1 MKSEQPGDQP
11 ETGNS
16 EPAAPEVAHDDG
28 PSRHAIHLAQH
39 EADLMILEMMQHL
52 GARHHVDTPRL
63 ERKQPCVAAYAPVEN
78 LAAERRER
86 RRFIDP
92 DGVKPDSFARRDPAR
107 PEGYVRKA
115 GAYVEQR
122 GI

>member
-28 PSRHAIHLAQH
+28 PPRHTIHLAQH

-52 GARHHVDTPRL
+52 GARHHVDAPRL
-63 ERKQPCVAAYAPVEN
+63 ERKHPCVATNASVEN
-78 LAAERRER
+78 LAAERCER
-86 RRFIDP
+86 RRSIDP
-92 DGVKPDSFARRDPAR
+92 DGVNPHP
-107 PEGYVRKA
+107 
-115 GAYVEQR
+115 
-122 GI
+122 